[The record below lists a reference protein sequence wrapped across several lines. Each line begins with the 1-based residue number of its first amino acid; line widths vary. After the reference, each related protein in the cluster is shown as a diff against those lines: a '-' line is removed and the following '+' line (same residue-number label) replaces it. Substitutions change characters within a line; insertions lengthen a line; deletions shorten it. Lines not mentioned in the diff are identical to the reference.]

1 MDSQVTVNCA
11 RCKRFFVPRFRF
23 QSANV
28 QGDTVHYC
36 SQTCRE
42 PALMGN
48 EVACSA
54 CGKAFAPTLAVHV
67 QQSPGGQHRY
77 FCGPACR
84 GPDDVPA
91 DAGRHA
97 RSPGPFCG
105 HSIAINRSQET
116 AKALY
121 RTAPSATAAKLAAPA
136 TFAGAPLALHA
147 GSAAA
152 FYGAPPSANSAM
164 GSRAAGTG
172 VKTALKSA
180 RILAVLNQKG
190 GTAKTTTALSVAAGF
205 AELGHRTLLI
215 DLDPQGNVAISL
227 GVHHPRT
234 ISHLLGQKS
243 SFATCVLTAR
253 RNLDVIIADEQ
264 LAATELDLARSHA
277 KSRVGCLNNCM
288 AGVQGYDYIIL
299 DCAPALSIVNESALF
314 YAGEVLIPVSCDYL
328 ALVGVKQ
335 VLRTLRRVT
344 EQTGKTIRVAGV
356 LPTFYDVRNTLSLE
370 SLGYLRKTFGPRL
383 LPPVRVNTKLAE
395 APSKRKTIFEYA
407 PESNGARD
415 YIRVVEWLRSSR
427 KAGTVGYAA

>member
-1 MDSQVTVNCA
+1 MDSRVTVICA

-23 QSANV
+23 QSADI

-54 CGKAFAPTLAVHV
+54 CGKVFAPTLAVHV
-67 QQSPGGQHRY
+67 RQSPNGRHRY

-84 GPDDVPA
+84 GGEEIADAPPPHTPTPLFSGDMAPGPDIDVP
-91 DAGRHA
+91 HSFFA
-97 RSPGPFCG
+97 RKPV
-105 HSIAINRSQET
+105 AI
-116 AKALY
+116 
-121 RTAPSATAAKLAAPA
+121 
-136 TFAGAPLALHA
+136 H
-147 GSAAA
+147 
-152 FYGAPPSANSAM
+152 GAPPSAKHAV
-164 GSRAAGTG
+164 GGHGTAGKG
-172 VKTALKSA
+172 KAA

-205 AELGHRTLLI
+205 AELGHRTLLL
-215 DLDPQGNVAISL
+215 DLDPQGNVAVSL

-234 ISHLLGQKS
+234 ISHLLTHKS
-243 SFATCVLTAR
+243 SFAHCVMTAR
-253 RNLDVIIADEQ
+253 PNLDIVIADEY
-264 LAATELDLARSHA
+264 LAVTEVEFARGNEKDRTTRLSH
-277 KSRVGCLNNCM
+277 CM
-288 AGVQGYDYIIL
+288 SGVDGYDYIVL
-299 DCAPALSIVNESALF
+299 DCAPALSIVNENALF

-335 VLRTLRRVT
+335 VLRTLRRVS

-370 SLGYLRKTFGPRL
+370 SLSYLRKTFGPRL
-383 LPPVRVNTKLAE
+383 LPPVRANPKLAE

-427 KAGTVGYAA
+427 RVGTVGCAA